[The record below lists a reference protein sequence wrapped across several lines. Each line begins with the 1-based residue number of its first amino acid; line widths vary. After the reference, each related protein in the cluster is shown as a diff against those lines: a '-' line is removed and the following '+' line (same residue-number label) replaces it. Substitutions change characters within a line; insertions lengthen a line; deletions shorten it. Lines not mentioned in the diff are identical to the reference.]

1 MLVAANYSPLVHCN
15 RPLLQPNTLSSPGNG
30 PRNRAIKFFAIAMT
44 MAFLAFWHARVT
56 GILSWTA
63 LASFVLFVFLCLAYG
78 HAFLVATADL
88 VKNRAGLSFQFLCG
102 FFVLNTLLFMLSLV
116 SPFGMLTNVSILS
129 LGALGLAALGVKPQP
144 NVNDV
149 HDELPSLLCIL
160 VSGLAAT
167 LWCSDSQTPLL
178 IQGQTVIYQTW
189 QDTFFHAREISTF
202 AQANGIGTIHD
213 IRMSEAPAQ
222 IYHFASYL
230 SAAAIS
236 VLTGAP
242 AIDVYSSFQL
252 PLGIFLTGLAAF
264 SLIASIWGGWPALAA
279 AVAVVLVPDAY
290 QQGFANRYLSYNFLA
305 QVNLGMLYGIACAAI
320 AWVFILEGCRRGKIH
335 SILIG
340 YVFLAVCLLYKAH
353 IFVANAFLILIYPC
367 LFFPGIRPRW
377 RLIMGIGLVGV
388 FVSVVGF
395 SQTMARVP
403 VMRLD
408 GSGIGWYVVQLLG
421 DFDAG
426 LLKTFFTQ
434 VFKHEHHS
442 KPVDGLYVVAMLLLS
457 TFGLWIAATS
467 VVIAAG
473 RMKIT
478 AAILFFPL
486 LIMTNYLVMSIGLA
500 LDTRGV
506 GTPDELLNRPLVW
519 AYFAV
524 VAWTAG
530 GGYYLA
536 IGNGLPRSRVAR
548 TGLAALL
555 CFSLAGPLVFSK
567 NLQTFPVRQGK
578 ARYEEFNS
586 VPLCLVRASQYIR
599 DHSRSDE
606 VIQDSENDRRFVV
619 TALSERQ
626 LFAGESIF
634 ARPGK
639 ELQERLD
646 GLAGFMRMRSADELM
661 VYAASTNI
669 SWYLLRPSATVSW
682 PVSFLQQTVFDC
694 DGYRVYHFAK

>member
-264 SLIASIWGGWPALAA
+264 SLVASIWGGWPALAA
-279 AVAVVLVPDAY
+279 VVAVVLVPDAY

-305 QVNLGMLYGIACAAI
+305 QVNLGMLYGIACVTL
-320 AWVFILEGCRRGKIH
+320 AWIFILEGCRHGKVT
-335 SILIG
+335 SILVG
-340 YVFLAVCLLYKAH
+340 YVFLAVCLLYKAN

-367 LFFPGIRPRW
+367 LFFLGLRTRW
-377 RLIMGIGLVGV
+377 RLIIGTVLVGF
-388 FVSVVGF
+388 FVLVVGF
-395 SQTMARVP
+395 SQTIDRVP
-403 VMRLD
+403 VIRLD
-408 GSGIGWYVVQLLG
+408 FSGVAQYVVQLLR
-421 DFDAG
+421 DFDDG
-426 LLKTFFTQ
+426 LLKTFFTK
-434 VFKHEHHS
+434 VFRLEHHS
-442 KPVDGLYVVAMLLLS
+442 KPVEGLYVAAMLLLS
-457 TFGLWIAATS
+457 TFGVWIAVTPL
-467 VVIAAG
+467 VIAAG
-473 RMKIT
+473 REKVT
-478 AAILFFPL
+478 AAILWFPI
-486 LIMTNYLVMSIGLA
+486 LIVANYLVMSIGLA
-500 LDTRGV
+500 FDTRGI
-506 GTPDELLNRPLVW
+506 GTPDELTNRPLVW

-536 IGNGLPRSRVAR
+536 NGDGLPYGR
-548 TGLAALL
+548 TAQIFLLGLL
-555 CFSLAGPLVFSK
+555 CLTPAGPLVFSK
-567 NLQTFPVRQGK
+567 NIQTFPTRQGV
-578 ARYEEFNS
+578 ARYEEFNA
-586 VPLCLVRASQYIR
+586 VPLCLVKAAQHIR
-599 DHSRSDE
+599 DNSHPDE
-606 VIQDSENDRRFVV
+606 IIQDSKNDRRYIV

-626 LFAGESIF
+626 QFAGESIF
-634 ARPGK
+634 GRPTK
-639 ELQERLD
+639 ELQKRLD
-646 GLAGFMRMRSADELM
+646 GLTNFRSMRDEGELRS
-661 VYAASTNI
+661 YAESHNI
-669 SWYLLRPSATVSW
+669 SW
-682 PVSFLQQTVFDC
+682 
-694 DGYRVYHFAK
+694 

>member
-1 MLVAANYSPLVHCN
+1 MIV
-15 RPLLQPNTLSSPGNG
+15 
-30 PRNRAIKFFAIAMT
+30 
-44 MAFLAFWHARVT
+44 AFLTLWHVRVT
-56 GILSWTA
+56 VVLPWTA
-63 LASFVLFVFLCLAYG
+63 LASLVLFVFLCLAYG
-78 HAFLVATADL
+78 HGFLVATADL
-88 VKNRAGLSFQFLCG
+88 VKNRAGLAFQFLCG
-102 FFVLNTLLFMLSLV
+102 FFLFNTLLFALSLV
-116 SPFGMLTNVSILS
+116 SPFGMLTNISILS
-129 LGALGLAALGVKPQP
+129 LGALALLPLGPRSQP

-149 HDELPSLLCIL
+149 HAALPSLLCIL
-160 VSGLAAT
+160 VSGVAAT
-167 LWCSDSQTPLL
+167 LWCSDSQTPLG
-178 IQGQTVIYQTW
+178 IQGQTAIYQTW

-202 AQANGIGTIHD
+202 AQAHGIRTIHD

-230 SAAAIS
+230 SAAAVS

-264 SLIASIWGGWPALAA
+264 SLVASIWGGWPALAA

-320 AWVFILEGCRRGKIH
+320 AWVFTLDGCRRGKVV
-335 SILIG
+335 SLLVG
-340 YVFLAVCLLYKAH
+340 YLFLGVCLLYKAH
-353 IFVANAFLILIYPC
+353 IFVANAFLILLYPC

-377 RLIMGIGLVGV
+377 RVIMGLGLAGI
-388 FVSVVGF
+388 FVSVVVF

-421 DFDAG
+421 DFDDG

-434 VFKHEHHS
+434 VFKHEQHS
-442 KPVDGLYVVAMLLLS
+442 KPVEGLYVAAMLLLS
-457 TFGLWIAATS
+457 TFGLWIAASS
-467 VVIAAG
+467 VVVAAG
-473 RMKIT
+473 RTKFT
-478 AAILFFPL
+478 AAILCFPL
-486 LIMTNYLVMSIGLA
+486 LIMINYLVMSIGLA

-536 IGNGLPRSRVAR
+536 VGNDLPRGRAAR

-555 CFSLAGPLVFSK
+555 CFSMVGPLVFSK
-567 NLQTFPVRQGK
+567 NLQTFPARQGK
-578 ARYEEFNS
+578 ARYEDFNA
-586 VPLCLVRASQYIR
+586 VPLCLVRAAQYIR
-599 DHSRSDE
+599 VHSRADE
-606 VIQDSENDRRFVV
+606 IIQDSENDRRFVV

-639 ELQERLD
+639 ELQQRLD
-646 GLAGFMRMRSADELM
+646 GLAGFRARRTAEELRS
-661 VYAASTNI
+661 YAASHKI
-669 SWYLLRPSATVSW
+669 SWYLLQPSTAVAW
-682 PVSFLQQTVFDC
+682 PASFLQQAVFEC
-694 DGYRVYHFAK
+694 DGFRVYRFAK